1 MKKLFYFVI
10 LACISYACS
19 SDSDFTPEDGTPSDI
34 YELKAIPDK
43 EVIFKTYPASM
54 KQILGAG
61 YDVTAD
67 YLSPEAIKAPIMDLE
82 KLENSD
88 EDKIYRMRA
97 MLYRSVPFSST
108 KSSNLTTT
116 ILHNI
121 LLLPVN
127 SYLRRNAGTFRSSI
141 TQRNINTDTLRRSLK
156 MMLPV

>member
-1 MKKLFYFVI
+1 
-10 LACISYACS
+10 
-19 SDSDFTPEDGTPSDI
+19 
-34 YELKAIPDK
+34 
-43 EVIFKTYPASM
+43 M